1 MRSLNLDQLRALCE
15 VLAAGSFSAA
25 ARKLNLTQPAVSLQ
39 IRELESRLG
48 VRLIERF
55 GKQAHAT
62 APGRD
67 LVEHARKIFAE
78 CDAAERT
85 MRRFR
90 EGWIGRVQVGVT
102 LTALLYDLPPILRK
116 VRRSNPGIDL
126 VVTNMAT
133 RDSVERLLANTLDL
147 ALVTLPVKQP
157 DLRLTPLRPE
167 QLVAILPAQMESV
180 PDVVTPAWASR
191 QSLVLEHERGAVY
204 ALVMAWLADEMPL
217 AHAPMHVGIIEASKQ
232 AVAAGLGISFVP
244 DVAVAKPP
252 PGIIV
257 RPLEPAVPST
267 LALAEHR
274 NKPNDPALEIVR
286 EALMGLCTLGTAEK
300 ATKS

>member
-90 EGWIGRVQVGVT
+90 DAWIGRVQVGAT
-102 LTALLYDLPPILRK
+102 LTALPYDPPPILRK
-116 VRRSNPGIDL
+116 VRRSNPGI
-126 VVTNMAT
+126 
-133 RDSVERLLANTLDL
+133 
-147 ALVTLPVKQP
+147 
-157 DLRLTPLRPE
+157 
-167 QLVAILPAQMESV
+167 
-180 PDVVTPAWASR
+180 
-191 QSLVLEHERGAVY
+191 
-204 ALVMAWLADEMPL
+204 
-217 AHAPMHVGIIEASKQ
+217 
-232 AVAAGLGISFVP
+232 
-244 DVAVAKPP
+244 
-252 PGIIV
+252 IV
-257 RPLEPAVPST
+257 RPLEPARPST

-300 ATKS
+300 VSKT